1 MACTILRG
9 GQPRYQGRV
18 NTREMKR
25 PRDELVSWLCRGN
38 TCRPA
43 PCYRRAR
50 ASSCPHA
57 LAEGDVVE
65 ITLERVA
72 SLRNPVRRLPA

>member
-1 MACTILRG
+1 
-9 GQPRYQGRV
+9 V
-18 NTREMKR
+18 
-25 PRDELVSWLCRGN
+25 
-38 TCRPA
+38 
-43 PCYRRAR
+43 RRAGELALPR
-50 ASSCPHA
+50 QHLPAGTVLSTRTGILVPDEHA